1 MTEFKNL
8 TVEQFVSLTA
18 SDAPAPGGGSVTALV
33 ASLGAALA
41 EMVAN
46 LTVGKE
52 KYAAVDAQ
60 MREVAAQT
68 SALRAELVDGIQKD
82 VDSFT
87 AYMTALRMPKDTEEQ
102 KAARQQAMQQ
112 GLKTAALVPI
122 DVAKTAVKIFPL
134 AQRAVQYGNPM
145 AVTDGLA
152 AAMLARSAVLGALLN
167 VKINLASIKDEVFV
181 ADISAQVKQLEKQA
195 ITLEKQ
201 VLDASSLTDTIF
213 E

>member
-112 GLKTAALVPI
+112 GLKTAALVPL

-134 AQRAVQYGNPM
+134 AQQAVQYGNPM

-167 VKINLASIKDEVFV
+167 VKINLASIKDEAFV